1 MENILFKMADKAW
14 HTFKDQMKKK
24 RAKRGKGKEDIVKKT
39 NELVIQRLSDAV
51 SGKAQKYLRV
61 VPTVFVPFDSE
72 EEVTLKGIKNVC
84 ETYFRPTLPA
94 GLTCDVLVGEQGPSC
109 KTVQQIPN
117 MKLIHIRFITENEY
131 QDIGSS
137 SEEDERAPDEGAERK
152 KARVAIEGNPMLN
165 KMHENLAGKS
175 ERYPKRLSVLD
186 MIKLGKVVNK
196 HSTTA
201 ITLHSFNIDVMAWSK
216 LPTTMEFAL
225 LQNPLGTGGF
235 RQAFKA
241 TTNNTTYSKTAWVV
255 KKYLPE
261 TVKIVEETHQT
272 VEAHTRKVVQ
282 MHMLARNFA
291 LQLEKKSKRFSIV
304 W

>member
-1 MENILFKMADKAW
+1 
-14 HTFKDQMKKK
+14 
-24 RAKRGKGKEDIVKKT
+24 
-39 NELVIQRLSDAV
+39 
-51 SGKAQKYLRV
+51 
-61 VPTVFVPFDSE
+61 
-72 EEVTLKGIKNVC
+72 
-84 ETYFRPTLPA
+84 
-94 GLTCDVLVGEQGPSC
+94 
-109 KTVQQIPN
+109 
-117 MKLIHIRFITENEY
+117 
-131 QDIGSS
+131 
-137 SEEDERAPDEGAERK
+137 
-152 KARVAIEGNPMLN
+152 
-165 KMHENLAGKS
+165 MHENLAGKS

-186 MIKLGKVVNK
+186 MIKLGKVVNQ

-201 ITLHSFNIDVMAWSK
+201 ITLHSFNIHVMAWSNV
-216 LPTTMEFAL
+216 PTTVEFAL

-241 TTNNTTYSKTAWVV
+241 TTNNTTYSNTAWVV

-272 VEAHTRKVVQ
+272 VETHTRKVVQ